1 MIAEIIQIS
10 EGFELV
16 NAVLWVF
23 VALFAAGLITAA
35 WVVRREL
42 WTLVKTC
49 KSESQQK

>member
-16 NAVLWVF
+16 NAVLWIF

-35 WVVRREL
+35 WAVRHEMR
-42 WTLVKTC
+42 TLVKTR
-49 KSESQQK
+49 KIESQQK

>member
-23 VALFAAGLITAA
+23 VAMFAAGLITAA
-35 WVVRREL
+35 WAVRYEMRRG
-42 WTLVKTC
+42 K
-49 KSESQQK
+49 